1 MTASTIAT
9 PLTPAQIGGIK
20 RSKKFQALVG
30 NDFSEVEALAILGV
44 TVQEPDPAAEKVAAL
59 VATGAFTEAE
69 ARKVVEA
76 QFFTPTATAKV
87 DLTKPAK
94 VVAPPTSKEQADA
107 LVAQRG
113 LAHTKGR
120 VYVTGT
126 ILEAA
131 ARVLKNGKPEVV
143 ASSGVG
149 RTVAVVIFREDSGDV
164 AIQNLYQP

>member
-1 MTASTIAT
+1 MTATATAT

-20 RSKKFQALVG
+20 RSKKFTALVNNG
-30 NDFSEVEALAILGV
+30 FDEAEALALLGV
-44 TVQEPDPAAEKVAAL
+44 VAPAADPAAEKVAAL

-76 QFFTPTATAKV
+76 QFFTPTATATV
-87 DLTKPAK
+87 SLDKPAK
-94 VVAPPTSKEQADA
+94 VAPPTSKEQADA